1 MSGLFDRQKYMK
13 VTVQSSKLFLLLILV
28 GSVSCENKNS
38 KREAELNSLELIRGE
53 ITLCGNQEFGETDFL
68 VLCSVESRKT
78 FELGISLLHSFE
90 YEEAEKAFVK
100 TIDLDPNC
108 AMAYWG
114 IAMSNFHSLWL
125 QSGNK
130 YLVKGS
136 RVLEIAQSIPK
147 SEREQDYLDAIYMF
161 YKDWE
166 SIDHEKRKLLFENK
180 MRELYEKYPEDKEA
194 AIFYALA
201 LNATA
206 NPGDKKYVNQL
217 KAGKILESI
226 VADQPNHPGIA
237 HYIIHTY
244 DYPELAERALSTAR
258 RYAEIAPASAH
269 AQHMP
274 SHIFIRLGLWEES
287 IRSNLNSTASA
298 LCYGQ
303 SIDPSRHW
311 DEELH
316 GMDYL
321 VYAYLQIGETEK
333 ALEQLEY
340 LNTFKK
346 VFPVNFKVAYAM
358 AAIPS
363 RIVLENKD
371 WLAAAK
377 LEFPP
382 IQFEW
387 ANFPWEN
394 SIVHFTKA
402 LGSARSGDI
411 ESARNEHAVLTANH
425 QRLLDVL
432 ESYKANQ
439 VKIQIT
445 TVSAWISFAEGKYP
459 EAIELMEEAVNMEY
473 STTKHAVT
481 PGEVLPAGE
490 LLGDLFME
498 MGNPAKALKA
508 YEFELQQ
515 HPNRF
520 NGLYGAAT
528 AAKAIKEDKKAI
540 NYFELLLSNTEN
552 SGKNRKEIQE
562 AKEFIDK

>member
-1 MSGLFDRQKYMK
+1 MK
-13 VTVQSSKLFLLLILV
+13 IKSQTSIFILTLITLV
-28 GSVSCENKNS
+28 IFSCQNKNS
-38 KREAELNSLELIRGE
+38 KIEAELNSIELIRGE
-53 ITLCGNQEFGETDFL
+53 ITLCGDQEFGEIDFSI
-68 VLCSVESRKT
+68 LCNSESRKA

-100 TIDLDPNC
+100 TIDLDPSC

-114 IAMSNFHSLWL
+114 VAMSNFHSLWL

-130 YLVKGS
+130 YLEKGE
-136 RVLEIAQSIPK
+136 RILEIAQTLPK
-147 SEREQDYLDAIYMF
+147 SERDQDYLDAIHVF

-166 SIDHEKRKLLFENK
+166 SIEHGKRKLLFENK
-180 MRELYEKYPEDKEA
+180 MKELYEKYPDDKEA

-206 NPGDKKYVNQL
+206 NPSDKEYVNQK
-217 KAGKILESI
+217 KAGEILESI
-226 VADQPNHPGIA
+226 FPSQPNHPGIA

-244 DYPELAERALSTAR
+244 DYPELAEQALTTAR

-287 IRSNLNSTASA
+287 IGSNLNSTASA

-303 SIDPSRHW
+303 SIDPSGHW

-321 VYAYLQIGETEK
+321 VYAYLQIGENEK
-333 ALEQLEY
+333 AQEQLDY
-340 LNTFKK
+340 LNSFKK

-363 RIVLENKD
+363 RIALENKNWAD
-371 WLAAAK
+371 AAK
-377 LEFPP
+377 LQFPP
-382 IQFEW
+382 IEIDW
-387 ANFPWEN
+387 DNFPWEK
-394 SIVHFTKA
+394 SIVHYTRA
-402 LGSARSGDI
+402 MGSIRLGDI
-411 ESARNEHAVLTANH
+411 ESSKNELALLTASH
-425 QRLLDVL
+425 QKLLDL
-432 ESYKANQ
+432 EESYKANQ
-439 VKIQIT
+439 VKIQIN
-445 TVSAWISFAEGKYP
+445 TVSAWIYFAEGKNQ
-459 EAIELMEEAVNMEY
+459 EALKLMEEAVKMEY
-473 STTKHAVT
+473 NTTKHAVT
-481 PGEVLPAGE
+481 PGEVLPTGE

-498 MGNPAKALKA
+498 MRNPTKALEA
-508 YEFELQQ
+508 YEIDLKL

-528 AAKAIKEDKKAI
+528 AAKALDEDQKAAK
-540 NYFELLLSNTEN
+540 YFEALLSQTNN
-552 SGKNRKEIQE
+552 SQNDRKEIQE
-562 AKEFIDK
+562 AKEFIGN